1 MAGRRKVYGSSSVPR
16 YKAKMYDYMSRGGRI
31 PMVLTMEVVDAMG
44 EAWGG
49 GFFAYKDDRDDAI
62 AKAFEEN
69 TDVPHIYGGL
79 AKALL
84 MRVMKLAKRKGMTY
98 DEALESV
105 VEENNLPDGDPVRRL
120 LEEAVEKLKNA
131 ERERGSSGTKT

>member
-1 MAGRRKVYGSSSVPR
+1 
-16 YKAKMYDYMSRGGRI
+16 
-31 PMVLTMEVVDAMG
+31 MVLTMEVVDAMG
-44 EAWGG
+44 EAWGS
-49 GFFAYKDDRDDAI
+49 GFFSYKDDRDDAI
-62 AKAFEEN
+62 AKAFEEK
-69 TDVPHIYGGL
+69 TDIPHIYGGL

-105 VEENNLPDGDPVRRL
+105 VDENNLPDGDPVRSL
-120 LEEAVEKLKNA
+120 LEEAVEKLKNT